1 MPEPRVPPKSN
12 GMLDS
17 CQTEIPPKYALE
29 IWRELVYR
37 SSLDDGPGEPACSEG
52 AVWHAWLGPT
62 GRWCELHG
70 LGRPVGE
77 GSTRSSTVA
86 HHVGTGEPCP
96 PMEEQRD

>member
-1 MPEPRVPPKSN
+1 M
-12 GMLDS
+12 
-17 CQTEIPPKYALE
+17 
-29 IWRELVYR
+29 
-37 SSLDDGPGEPACSEG
+37 PGEPACSEG
-52 AVWHAWLGPT
+52 AVWHAWVGPT

-86 HHVGTGEPCP
+86 HHVGAGEPCP

>member
-1 MPEPRVPPKSN
+1 MTGRGS
-12 GMLDS
+12 LR
-17 CQTEIPPKYALE
+17 AL
-29 IWRELVYR
+29 RER
-37 SSLDDGPGEPACSEG
+37 FFHAC
-52 AVWHAWLGPT
+52 VGPT